1 MRFEIIEKYKAEGR
15 YAREGKLVLTQTTY
29 SEFVEGSNAEGII
42 HKESDERAKGS
53 FFGNI
58 GSYQEMYDACYNG
71 MGVKKM
77 LKAKADIGAL
87 LNYETEQPRKAVV
100 GETLNVGAYCSGN
113 PYHFYKDADEHA
125 KPRVHIVYSTNAV
138 AGVKATQFTRHGASI
153 CALVDQLAEQ
163 VDVKISL
170 YISNEGVFGGNGCQV
185 VTIKEY
191 EDVVDVPRV
200 ASTAHPSFFRRI
212 GFTWFE
218 NADKLIHPSLR
229 SWYGGSRTGT
239 SRSKYIIK
247 DEDFCDWVGMS
258 KDEMV
263 VDFPAPDE
271 TQFRSDDDTAHWL
284 KTATKTIENAVESN
298 ENIVKLFGLC

>member
-15 YAREGKLVLTQTTY
+15 YARETKLVLTQTTY
-29 SEFVEGSNAEGII
+29 SEFVEGSNAEGNI

-87 LNYETEQPRKAVV
+87 LNHETEQPRKAVV

-239 SRSKYIIK
+239 ARSKYIIK
-247 DEDFCDWVGMS
+247 DDDFREWVGMAN
-258 KDEMV
+258 DEMV

>member
-1 MRFEIIEKYKAEGR
+1 MRFKIIEKYKTDYR
-15 YAREGKLVLTQTTY
+15 HARAGKLVLTQTTY
-29 SEFVEGSNAEGII
+29 SEFVEGSNADGVE
-42 HKESDERAKGS
+42 HQDSDTRDKGS
-53 FFGNI
+53 FFGDI
-58 GSYQEMYDACYNG
+58 GSYKEMYDACYNG

-77 LKAKADIGAL
+77 LKSKADIGAL
-87 LNYETEQPRKAVV
+87 MNYETEQPRKAVV

-153 CALVDQLAEQ
+153 CALVDQLAQQ

-170 YISNEGVFGGNGCQV
+170 YISNEGVFGGNGCQI

-218 NADKLIHPSLR
+218 NAGKLIHPSLK
-229 SWYGGSRTGT
+229 SWYGGSRTGYQ
-239 SRSKYIIK
+239 RDKYVIK
-247 DEDFCDWVGMS
+247 DEDFCEWVGMS
-258 KDEMV
+258 NDEMV

-271 TQFRSDDDTAHWL
+271 IQFKSDYDTADWL